1 MSETAVGIIAIVVL
15 LGLFLTGIELAFA
28 MAIVGVAG
36 YAYVISPSAAMY
48 LLAND
53 FYDALESYGLTV
65 IPLFVLMGQISWHA
79 GVAGRLY
86 DSANRFV
93 GHIHGGLAV
102 ATVAG
107 AMMFKAICGSS
118 VATVA
123 TFSSVAIPEMD
134 RFNYDRRLST
144 GIVAIV
150 GTLGFLIPPSVTL
163 IVLGLITEQSIGRLF
178 LAGMI
183 PGLILAVLCMGI
195 IFGWC
200 RINPS
205 IGPRSGRA
213 SWGERFKTLPAVIG
227 PLAIFVVIIGGLLNG
242 FFTPTEA
249 GSIGALAVLIL
260 CLAKREIGFYG
271 VTQSIKEALRTS
283 CMVLLIIALSTVLS
297 HFIAVTGIPND
308 IGVWVQDLPV
318 HRHLVVIMIFVVY
331 LVGGSFIDDLAFM
344 IMATPIFFPIIIKL
358 GYDPIWADIML
369 SLVLCIGSVIPPVA
383 ICVFVV
389 KNITNVPTN
398 VIYKGVYPF
407 LIALLVVVALLF
419 IFPGLCLYLP
429 SVLMK

>member
-1 MSETAVGIIAIVVL
+1 MSEVAVGIIAIVAL
-15 LGLFLTGIELAFA
+15 LALFLTGIELAFA
-28 MAIVGVAG
+28 MAIVGAAG
-36 YAYVISPSAAMY
+36 YAYVVSPTAAMS

-65 IPLFVLMGQISWHA
+65 IPLFVLMGQIAWHA
-79 GVAGRLY
+79 GIATKLY
-86 DSANRFV
+86 DSANRFL
-93 GHIHGGLAV
+93 GHIRGGLAV

-134 RFNYDRRLST
+134 RFKYDKKLST

-163 IVLGLITEQSIGRLF
+163 IVLGLITEQSIGKLF

-183 PGLILAVLCMGI
+183 PGLILAALCMGI

-200 RINPS
+200 MINPS
-205 IGPRSGRA
+205 IGPRSERA
-213 SWGERFKTLPAVIG
+213 SWGDRFKTLPAVLW
-227 PLAIFVVIIGGLLNG
+227 PLVIFVIIIGGLLNG

-260 CLAKREIGFYG
+260 CLAKKEIGFSG
-271 VTQSIKEALRTS
+271 VIQSIREALRTS

-297 HFIAVTGIPND
+297 HFIAVTGIPSN
-308 IGVWVQDLPV
+308 IGGWVQELPV
-318 HRHLVVIMIFVVY
+318 HRHIVVIMIFLVY

-344 IMATPIFFPIIIKL
+344 IMATPIFFPVITKL
-358 GYDPIWADIML
+358 GYDPIWANIML

-389 KNITNVPTN
+389 KNITGVPIN

-407 LIALLVVVALLF
+407 LIALLVVVVLLF
-419 IFPGLCLYLP
+419 IFPELCLYLP
-429 SVLMK
+429 SVLMR